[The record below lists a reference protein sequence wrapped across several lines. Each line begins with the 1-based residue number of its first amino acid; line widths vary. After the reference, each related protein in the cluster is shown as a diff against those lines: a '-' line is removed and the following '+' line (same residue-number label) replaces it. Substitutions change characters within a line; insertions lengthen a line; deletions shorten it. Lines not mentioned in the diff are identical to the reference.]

1 MLPTIRRFAGMD
13 ASTREDLVG
22 AVADALDALHG
33 SEEEDEENEQDETS
47 TTQGIDDNFKLTIC
61 PFRA

>member
-1 MLPTIRRFAGMD
+1 MD

-47 TTQGIDDNFKLTIC
+47 TTQGMDDNFKLTIC